1 VIAGLVLLKFPAVS
15 LFRVVVMT
23 TAGPAIARAR
33 ESAFFPGHGVLII
46 AAACVASAGR
56 PAAVPVADLDEVAE
70 SVAGVVSAG
79 LVPVVTVVD
88 RNGLKID
95 GQLRPACPVRFP
107 ACGAR
112 QP

>member
-1 VIAGLVLLKFPAVS
+1 MIAGLVLLKFPAAS
-15 LFRVVVMT
+15 LLRVVVMT

-33 ESAFFPGHGVLII
+33 ESALFPGHGVLII

-70 SVAGVVSAG
+70 SVAGVVTAG

-95 GQLRPACPVRFP
+95 GQIRPAPP
-107 ACGAR
+107 TPLAAGGAR